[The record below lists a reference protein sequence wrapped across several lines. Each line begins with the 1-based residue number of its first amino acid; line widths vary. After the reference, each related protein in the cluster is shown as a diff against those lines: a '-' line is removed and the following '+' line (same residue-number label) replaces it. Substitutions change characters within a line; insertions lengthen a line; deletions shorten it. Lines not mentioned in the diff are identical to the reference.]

1 MSVAPPNKNTTVWAE
16 DVDVLKARV
25 RELETLLKFSELR
38 YAKLDYKFRSL
49 LDRIYGAKADALS
62 PAQKLLFELLDQPVA
77 LTTETVEA
85 TPERSEAAGES
96 RAKSGKGKGRQRKVP
111 FPENLPEKR

>member
-1 MSVAPPNKNTTVWAE
+1 MSVAQENKNPTVCAK

-49 LDRIYGAKADALS
+49 LDRVYGTKTDALS
-62 PAQKLLFELLDQPVA
+62 PAQKLLFELLDQPAA
-77 LTTETVEA
+77 LPTEIVEA
-85 TPERSEAAGES
+85 TPERSEAEGVSQTKS
-96 RAKSGKGKGRQRKVP
+96 RKG
-111 FPENLPEKR
+111 